1 MLSQVKNIK
10 YAGIIYPFV
19 DRVFRLLEIV
29 TLLGLLRY
37 IFIRRLHRKWFVLY
51 SQLAVD
57 LYVCLWLALE
67 ASMLLYP
74 FVSVVIP
81 RIFAYVFAWR
91 IVDIVQAWFNVTIR
105 PPFNI
110 SSSRR
115 LFILVLLNYVEIA
128 LIFSVMIFSF
138 QTNFM
143 PHPYYMF
150 DAFFSSLTILLPVI
164 NPVVTPISLV
174 GLAIYYGEIVI
185 SLIFFIVIIQ
195 RALALLTIKD

>member
-1 MLSQVKNIK
+1 MLPQVKNIK
-10 YAGIIYPFV
+10 YAGIIYPLV

-29 TLLGLLRY
+29 TPLGLLRY
-37 IFIRRLHRKWFVLY
+37 ISIRRLHRKWFVLY
-51 SQLAVD
+51 SPLAVD

-81 RIFAYVFAWR
+81 RIFTYVFAWR

-105 PPFNI
+105 PPSNI

-128 LIFSVMIFSF
+128 MIFAVMIFSF

-164 NPVVTPISLV
+164 SPVVTPISLV
-174 GLAIYYGEIVI
+174 GLAMYYGEIFI

-195 RALALLTIKD
+195 RTLVLFTIKD

>member
-1 MLSQVKNIK
+1 MSQVKNIK

-29 TLLGLLRY
+29 TPLGLLRY
-37 IFIRRLHRKWFVLY
+37 IAIRRLRRKWFVLY

-57 LYVCLWLALE
+57 VYVCLWLALE

-74 FVSVVIP
+74 FISVVIP
-81 RIFAYVFAWR
+81 RIFAYIFAWR
-91 IVDIVQAWFNVTIR
+91 MIDMVQAWFNVTVR
-105 PPFNI
+105 PASNI

-115 LFILVLLNYVEIA
+115 LFILVLLNYVEITM
-128 LIFSVMIFSF
+128 IFSIMIFSF

-150 DAFFSSLTILLPVI
+150 DAFFSSLTILLPVV

-174 GLAIYYGEIVI
+174 GLAIYYGEILI
-185 SLIFFIVIIQ
+185 SLIFFLVIIQ
-195 RALALLTIKD
+195 RALALLRVKD